1 MESIRQNLVWRINNI
16 YPKVGEPPLRLL
28 HCLPSAV
35 TDPFKRPII
44 VLKISDLAA
53 ERGTEDFKSM
63 LMPTIDRLQA
73 HLKELNGWDGECKEP
88 VSQYIVLLDL
98 AGVSMQ
104 SVVRNIRIFQI
115 YRINRRR

>member
-16 YPKVGEPPLRLL
+16 YPKIGGPPLKLL
-28 HCLPSAV
+28 HCLPCAV

-44 VLKISDLAA
+44 VLKISDLGVDN
-53 ERGTEDFKSM
+53 GTEDFKTL

-73 HLKELNGWDGECKEP
+73 HLKRLNGPGECKEP

-104 SVVRNIRIFQI
+104 SVVRNIRIFQLYSI
-115 YRINRRR
+115 ERMP